1 MSVMGRFTTVLAL
14 SCVTGAWALGGCSSR
29 GADEVEWARAALAR
43 NPNIEVV
50 SVDEKAGVFTV
61 KDSATGE
68 IRTLRVDEI
77 AAAPASASANSVAGM
92 TAATPATAAA
102 TDSPDTNNTPVAPGE
117 TATPAESEA
126 TAPAELPA
134 EIVSPAAPAVS
145 ATPDGPS
152 AGGRVV
158 AAGPGYS
165 ITRGGESPKA
175 RATDSAALSPP
186 PAEPTRSEPII
197 CQGQRFMRIDGRS
210 LESSTDAIVAENGC
224 DLHITNARI
233 RANGVAI
240 VVRNARV
247 HVTNST
253 ITGGSASIEA
263 SGTAEV
269 FASST
274 TFAGVTRRF
283 DAAVVN
289 DLGGNNFN

>member
-1 MSVMGRFTTVLAL
+1 MFVMQRFTTVLAL
-14 SCVTGAWALGGCSSR
+14 ACVASTAWLAGCSSR

-77 AAAPASASANSVAGM
+77 SAAPVAASANSVAGM
-92 TAATPATAAA
+92 TAAAPTATPATE
-102 TDSPDTNNTPVAPGE
+102 TPDTNNMPVAPGE
-117 TATPAESEA
+117 TATTAEVASESEP
-126 TAPAELPA
+126 TAASELPA
-134 EIVSPAAPAVS
+134 EVVSPAAPV
-145 ATPDGPS
+145 ATT
-152 AGGRVV
+152 AANGRVV

-165 ITRGGESPKA
+165 ITRGSESPKA
-175 RATDSAALSPP
+175 RAADTAALPPP